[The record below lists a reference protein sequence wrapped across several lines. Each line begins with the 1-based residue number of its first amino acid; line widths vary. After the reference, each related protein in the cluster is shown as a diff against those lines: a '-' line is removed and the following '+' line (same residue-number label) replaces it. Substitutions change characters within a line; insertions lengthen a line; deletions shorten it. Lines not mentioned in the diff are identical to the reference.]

1 MKSKNIGI
9 LVIVI
14 GAIMI
19 FYNGFNYITKEKVI
33 DIGPIEINK
42 ETNHPIQWS
51 PILGIVLLIG
61 GLLLVVS
68 DRKQ

>member
-33 DIGPIEINK
+33 DIGPIEINQ

>member
-9 LVIVI
+9 LIIII

-19 FYNGFNYITKEKVI
+19 FYNGFNFVTKEKVV

-42 ETNHPIQWS
+42 ETKHPIQWS
-51 PILGIVLLIG
+51 PIAGVVLLIG
-61 GLLLVVS
+61 GIVLVI
-68 DRKQ
+68 KNKNK

>member
-1 MKSKNIGI
+1 
-9 LVIVI
+9 
-14 GAIMI
+14 MI

-61 GLLLVVS
+61 GLLVVVS